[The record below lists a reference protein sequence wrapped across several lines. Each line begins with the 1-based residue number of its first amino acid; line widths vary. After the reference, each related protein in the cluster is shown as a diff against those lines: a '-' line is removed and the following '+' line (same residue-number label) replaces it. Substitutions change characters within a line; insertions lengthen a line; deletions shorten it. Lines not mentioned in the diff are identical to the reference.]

1 MALTVSQLATAI
13 RAGGSAQE
21 TGIVTR
27 LLAVAVAQVTR
38 YAGNA
43 PEDVRDE
50 AAIRIAA
57 YLYDMPNAG
66 RNAAY
71 ASALRNSGASALL
84 AQYRIHRAGNV
95 AAAAM
100 AAAAIGSDSN
110 PVTGLA
116 IASGALV
123 VTFADGSTVS
133 LTLPAGMAMGNP
145 VTGLS
150 LNGSIL
156 TVTFADATTETITLP
171 SPSAVD
177 QTARDAAAAAQATA
191 DTATTPA
198 EVDAKIA
205 THAGVSD
212 AHHVKTPP
220 GGGGQTADQV
230 DSAIAAHKNDA
241 SAHHTKTPPAM
252 GGGGDPAAW
261 FADGSE
267 TLANTENF
275 AAIAGV
281 QVAAGESFIVRINAV
296 NFTANNS
303 NIRCAPVFRV
313 DGGNWQHVTGRL
325 FPSVITSQ
333 LIYAAGSAT
342 PGAGVVDFGIRFL
355 YTGSGGSF
363 TYEITALRVDLQ

>member
-13 RAGGSAQE
+13 RAGDSAQE

-156 TVTFADATTETITLP
+156 TVTFVDATTETITLP

-205 THAGVSD
+205 THAGDVGR
-212 AHHVKTPP
+212 APRTRL
-220 GGGGQTADQV
+220 
-230 DSAIAAHKNDA
+230 
-241 SAHHTKTPPAM
+241 PPAAN
-252 GGGGDPAAW
+252 GQITAESARDCGYRRRTSNDDERPPHQDAGPATGYGNGGDPAGIGLH
-261 FADGSE
+261 DG
-267 TLANTENF
+267 
-275 AAIAGV
+275 
-281 QVAAGESFIVRINAV
+281 
-296 NFTANNS
+296 
-303 NIRCAPVFRV
+303 
-313 DGGNWQHVTGRL
+313 
-325 FPSVITSQ
+325 
-333 LIYAAGSAT
+333 
-342 PGAGVVDFGIRFL
+342 
-355 YTGSGGSF
+355 
-363 TYEITALRVDLQ
+363 